1 MADEAASVGGTSS
14 GLPAVDAMVVAVLS
28 VGRMQ
33 AAVDG
38 RLDGWVDVWMKAGA
52 RWKAAVRCGVYI
64 ANV

>member
-14 GLPAVDAMVVAVLS
+14 GLPVVDAMEVAVLS

-38 RLDGWVDVWMKAGA
+38 RWT
-52 RWKAAVRCGVYI
+52 CGREAEGGGEVVEYI
-64 ANV
+64 AEV